1 MLDFIRCCFLNCNH
15 HTTVKSINNIPFESN
30 TRTRRMSSKQVQT
43 TTILT
48 LSFWWQWDCGD
59 AISVCDKA
67 ILMDATSDIY
77 SKSAWKV
84 LSKGWTAWQAAIK
97 IRKCCLGVRQILQYA
112 PTNVYKQASVLIFE
126 VHRSIVFC
134 LWIARNRSS
143 KSQNNTA
150 WFKTSLQ
157 SNERMFVP
165 PNVIS
170 L

>member
-30 TRTRRMSSKQVQT
+30 SSHKENVFQT
-43 TTILT
+43 GSNNHHPDSLF
-48 LSFWWQWDCGD
+48 LVAVRLWWRNP
-59 AISVCDKA
+59 VCDKA
-67 ILMDATSDIY
+67 ILMDVTSDIY

-84 LSKGWTAWQAAIK
+84 LSKSWTAWQAAIK
-97 IRKCCLGVRQILQYA
+97 IRKCFLGVRQILQYA

-143 KSQNNTA
+143 KSQNILPGSKPACNQMRGC
-150 WFKTSLQ
+150 S
-157 SNERMFVP
+157 SHRM
-165 PNVIS
+165 
-170 L
+170 